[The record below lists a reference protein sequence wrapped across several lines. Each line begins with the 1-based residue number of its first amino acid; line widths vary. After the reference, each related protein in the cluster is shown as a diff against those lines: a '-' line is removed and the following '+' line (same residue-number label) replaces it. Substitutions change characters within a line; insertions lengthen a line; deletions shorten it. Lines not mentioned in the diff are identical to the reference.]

1 MPPLAVRLVVPCNV
15 PLPVLRAALTTVL
28 LSPLRRLPYWSSTR
42 ITGCGAK
49 AKPAVA
55 VLEGWVR
62 IVSLLAAA
70 ALTTTLEEV
79 APVKLPLLKLRFIVS
94 ATV

>member
-1 MPPLAVRLVVPCNV
+1 M
-15 PLPVLRAALTTVL
+15 
-28 LSPLRRLPYWSSTR
+28 
-42 ITGCGAK
+42 
-49 AKPAVA
+49 A

-70 ALTTTLEEV
+70 ALTTTFEEV
-79 APVKLPLLKLRFIVS
+79 APVKLPLLKLRLIVS